1 METGSNKS
9 LYTLIAVVVFGIF
22 LSLSYFLYQDQL
34 KSVLADVM
42 NKSSVTTSIKL
53 DNNGLIPTPEAFFT
67 STILADGTCS
77 ITNYTGLSKDVIIPA
92 TINGVKVTTIGG
104 TAFYNKGLTSLII
117 PLGITRIENGTSED
131 VGAFS
136 RNYLTLVT
144 IPDSVTYIGNDAFY
158 GNRVERLYLGDNVK
172 TLALRCFK
180 SNSISEIV
188 FNSKLEVIGDQAFRF
203 NALVNVTIPGSV
215 KTLGH
220 LSFSQN
226 KLVTFTIPSSV
237 TTISEYML
245 GSNNLTVINIP
256 NSLKANIQANPK
268 LLGKY
273 APGNLIWTSTE
284 DSLSTWESIA
294 RYY

>member
-22 LSLSYFLYQDQL
+22 LSLSYYLYQDQL

-67 STILADGTCS
+67 STVLADGTCS
-77 ITNYTGLSKDVIIPA
+77 ITSYNGLATDVIIPA

-104 TAFYNKGLTSLII
+104 TAFYNKGLTSLTL
-117 PLGITRIENGTSED
+117 PYSLTRIENGLSEG

-136 RNYLTLVT
+136 GNRIRTVT
-144 IPDSVTYIGNDAFY
+144 IPDSVTYIGSEAFY
-158 GNRVERLYLGDNVK
+158 GSGVRKLILGENVK
-172 TLALRCFK
+172 TLASKCFK
-180 SNSISEIV
+180 GNGISEIV
-188 FNSKLEVIGDQAFRF
+188 FNSKLEVIGDQAFRS

-215 KTLGH
+215 KTLGWAC
-220 LSFSQN
+220 FSRN
-226 KLVTFTIPSSV
+226 LLTSFTIPSSV

-273 APGNLIWTSTE
+273 APVNMIMTE
-284 DSLSTWESIA
+284 EERLATWESVA
-294 RYY
+294 SYY